1 MFFCAFFVF
10 FFFGS
15 VPEKRFIPLFRPGLT
30 FTCACAAPLP
40 LSEEVGGQL
49 ATMGK
54 SLGTKFSGKGPGL
67 QKKTRLQR
75 KYLTDPKAQV
85 KKGSMAELDFG
96 EKWLGLG
103 RRVSASAGARWGGRT
118 ARVH

>member
-1 MFFCAFFVF
+1 MCLALHH
-10 FFFGS
+10 S
-15 VPEKRFIPLFRPGLT
+15 
-30 FTCACAAPLP
+30 

-67 QKKTRLQR
+67 QKKTKLQR